1 MREVIAPAMGIDLS
15 ELNDD
20 QLVDDYH
27 YTIFPNITL
36 NIHARG
42 AWVFRHRPHPQ
53 DPNKMFFDF
62 YNLLRAPN
70 TDSARPP
77 HEQHKSS
84 EYSLSV
90 IPGGDVLDEDM
101 YNLPRV
107 QAGMSS
113 HSYEGLFLGSQEL
126 RIRHFHR
133 TLDGYIEKGI

>member
-1 MREVIAPAMGIDLS
+1 
-15 ELNDD
+15 
-20 QLVDDYH
+20 
-27 YTIFPNITL
+27 
-36 NIHARG
+36 
-42 AWVFRHRPHPQ
+42 
-53 DPNKMFFDF
+53 MFFDF

-70 TDSARPP
+70 ADIDRPP

-84 EYSLSV
+84 KYSLTV

-133 TLDGYIEKGI
+133 TLDGYIEKGT